1 MCFANVSLN
10 TSLRLFIVTAL
21 YNNIVVD
28 TSVLLN
34 TYTRVSDK
42 HVAVSREK
50 AHFVKC
56 RIASRT
62 RPRVDVSPRASARA
76 RANDRAKH
84 SRPSFAHRAHRASS
98 RASSRAMFH
107 HAATGAFAP
116 RRMPTPRDD
125 ARGNA
130 SARASNDAM
139 QRISCDAR
147 VGSEGIVRRP
157 TPRLGG
163 KGATRDNPTWT
174 RGEGFLD
181 ATRTRTRTRTRTDDA
196 RASDDAG
203 PSALERE
210 LKAMQRGGSERDG
223 GDASGREAERAF
235 HSVHDLVH
243 YAILSQPN
251 ALASL
256 RMIYS
261 ICQRAGRIAS
271 KHGAG
276 SRLITANEH
285 WKSQIRH
292 ALYTSPRFK
301 RIGSDDWGV
310 AAGHSAMPD
319 TTTVYVSKDER
330 KNAEKTHAVS
340 RASTVSSYSHKSLSS
355 PKKRRLSTS
364 ASVKPASKA
373 DEYRSSTEPETVS
386 MLALEGEKALKL
398 LHSASGHS
406 GSAQSALSMEDA
418 VGAGSRTG
426 RTMTKSPSPRQR
438 SHSRSRSRSCS
449 PEPRESSTLV
459 VVAGLLEHEGKVLPR
474 DFRRNRRKPF
484 GGGHHAA
491 MPADSECRVDQ
502 SPCPVTGLDSY

>member
-1 MCFANVSLN
+1 
-10 TSLRLFIVTAL
+10 
-21 YNNIVVD
+21 
-28 TSVLLN
+28 
-34 TYTRVSDK
+34 
-42 HVAVSREK
+42 
-50 AHFVKC
+50 
-56 RIASRT
+56 
-62 RPRVDVSPRASARA
+62 
-76 RANDRAKH
+76 
-84 SRPSFAHRAHRASS
+84 
-98 RASSRAMFH
+98 MFH

-139 QRISCDAR
+139 QRFSCDAR

-174 RGEGFLD
+174 RGEGLLD
-181 ATRTRTRTRTRTDDA
+181 ATRTRTRTRTDDA

-398 LHSASGHS
+398 LHSASGRS

>member
-1 MCFANVSLN
+1 
-10 TSLRLFIVTAL
+10 
-21 YNNIVVD
+21 
-28 TSVLLN
+28 
-34 TYTRVSDK
+34 
-42 HVAVSREK
+42 
-50 AHFVKC
+50 
-56 RIASRT
+56 
-62 RPRVDVSPRASARA
+62 
-76 RANDRAKH
+76 
-84 SRPSFAHRAHRASS
+84 
-98 RASSRAMFH
+98 MFN

-116 RRMPTPRDD
+116 RRMPSPRDD

-130 SARASNDAM
+130 SARASTDAV

-147 VGSEGIVRRP
+147 ARSEGVVRRP

-174 RGEGFLD
+174 RGEGLLD
-181 ATRTRTRTRTRTDDA
+181 ATRTRTRTRTDDA

-210 LKAMQRGGSERDG
+210 LKAMQRGGSERDD

-330 KNAEKTHAVS
+330 KNAETTHGVS

-398 LHSASGHS
+398 LRSSSGHS

-418 VGAGSRTG
+418 VGAGLRTG
-426 RTMTKSPSPRQR
+426 RTLTKSPSPRQ
-438 SHSRSRSRSCS
+438 SSRSRSCS

-459 VVAGLLEHEGKVLPR
+459 VVAGIIRARGQGSAKR
-474 DFRRNRRKPF
+474 FSSK
-484 GGGHHAA
+484 
-491 MPADSECRVDQ
+491 
-502 SPCPVTGLDSY
+502 